1 MDAAAAALTAAI
13 DALEAMPEIDYTQ
26 YDKGVTV
33 IESAESPTGYLA
45 VFVYEEEDSYSGITG
60 DINKVVLYSDCM
72 MLFDPDDGEVG
83 SISAQYAI
91 DPWNY
96 TAGLANA
103 GGSSDVAYYV
113 TMVEFADGL
122 WGTQIPLASGAYV
135 YNFTVYDTEGNS
147 KSRLD
152 DPNNPTMT
160 NTATGISSLSSMVY
174 VDYNEETMGT
184 SEYADRT
191 IENPRTDGQTG
202 TVVTTSYT
210 GADGTEHGL
219 AIYLPYGYDADQA
232 EAYNVLYLSHGTSGD
247 IYGDELRWMN
257 EGAVANIMDNLI
269 AEGTIEPFVV
279 VTMNNQQYGQ
289 GDGHSGANWKY
300 SDIEEDQQL
309 IMEFVEANY
318 NVSTEVSGRAYA
330 GLSMGGSTTSNMLM
344 YHADWFSYYG
354 IWSYANTDGSYGGVD
369 GIDSETIQS
378 YLSDYVGS
386 VNIMLA
392 AGKWDFGNS
401 VVNDFGATLT
411 ELGFDYD
418 YLEVP
423 TAHDWE
429 GWQLM
434 FAYAAENFFFQN
446 EEETVDTTELE
457 NRIAVANAM
466 TETSYTE
473 DSWAALQTAITESE
487 TLIATEGITQAQ
499 VDAQLAA
506 LNEAIDG
513 LEFSTANATID
524 FTQYEAGVTVIESED
539 SPTGFYAVFV
549 FDETSVDATKY
560 GLTNDISLV
569 KVYSDGMYLFSYD
582 EQETGTALDPISNAH
597 TPDEY
602 EIGMYPAGGDTSSD
616 LYGGKKIAYYADMTE
631 FADGMWGAA
640 IPLTSG
646 ATYYNYRLTDSTGA
660 SDSSYIDDP
669 ANPTMTNTESGSS
682 SRSSMVYVGYNAEKM
697 GTGEWS
703 DRTVENPRTDGKTG
717 TVEYATYTGADGTD
731 RYLGIYLPYGY
742 DADAAETY
750 NVLYLSHGAQSEQSG
765 CELRW
770 LNECAAVN
778 IMDNLEGN
786 FIIVTMN
793 NTDLSWDTDKI
804 WAEQELIMAYMEENY
819 NVGTTSASRA
829 FAGLSMGGY
838 TASRI
843 YAYHADQF
851 AYVGIWSYADATVLA
866 SLTDDE
872 KAALVASGCK
882 VSIGAGDW
890 DYLLSVT
897 ETFASQLDEL
907 GIEYQW
913 LTVPGSHDWRTWA
926 AMLTYTVQ
934 NFFWQDTVDTSAL
947 TAAIEA
953 AEALTETD
961 YKTSTWSVLEDALE
975 AAETVLADADATQEE
990 VDAAA
995 AALTAAIDALEKVPA
1010 IDYTQYD
1017 KGVTVIE
1024 SADSPTGYL
1033 AVFVYEEEGSYDG
1046 ITGDITKVELYSD
1059 CMMLFDTNDGVSGSI
1074 SAEYAID
1081 PWNYTAGLASAGGS
1095 TSVAY
1100 YVTMV
1105 EFADG
1110 LWGTQVPLASGAYVY
1125 NFQVTDSEGNTKSRL
1140 DDPNNPTMTNTAT
1153 GISSL
1158 SSMVYVD
1165 YNADTMGTGDYADR
1179 TVENARTDDQ
1189 TGTVEFISYDSD
1201 QNGSNR
1207 GLAVYLPADY
1217 DADREEPYN
1226 VLYLSHGAS
1235 GDSVGNEL
1243 RWMNEG
1249 GVANIMDNLIAEG
1262 KIDSFIVVTMN
1273 NQDLGWDYSK
1283 IEYEQYNYIMPIIES
1298 TYNVSTEASGRAYAG
1313 LSMGGITTSNM
1324 LLNHAEDYAY
1334 YGIWSASNT
1343 SISDEQA
1350 ATLTSL
1356 SDQLNFLMA
1365 AGQWDFGLSS
1375 VTTFGNALGDLGFTY
1390 DTLTVPGAHD
1400 WETWQ
1405 LIYAY
1410 AAENFFFQNEEETV
1424 DTSTLSAAITQA
1436 EGLTES
1442 DYTSSTWAALET
1454 ALENAKTVLADSAA
1468 TQSEVDEATAALTA
1482 AISALEEEEKV
1493 TVPSATKITSLT
1505 NTAKGVKVVWNKV
1518 SNATSYQVYRKVGSG
1533 SWKKV
1538 KTTSSTSWTDT
1549 SAKKNGTKYQY
1560 KVYAVNEAGKSKAS
1574 ATETIYRLTAKKFT
1588 RAKNVSS
1595 KKISL
1600 KWTRNTKATGYIIEY
1615 STSSDFSDATTIK
1628 VKGNKKVTTTIK
1640 NLKKGKTYYL
1650 RMRPYKTSGSVTS
1663 YAGWSKVKKV
1673 KVTK

>member
-1 MDAAAAALTAAI
+1 MKKKLLRLTSATLALAMVLSIGSTGIAYAAEESANSSGSLTESIAELLEAVAEDENSSEEAAEDDSNGEASEEAEPEEGASDAEAAEEAAEESAEEAEETEAEEEVVAEALETEEETTDLAAVIEQAEALVETDYKTSTWSAFETSLEDAQTVAANADATQEEVDAAAATLTAAI
-13 DALEAMPEIDYTQ
+13 DALEAMPAIDYTQ
-26 YDKGVTV
+26 YAKGVTV
-33 IESAESPTGYLA
+33 IESADSPTGYLA
-45 VFVYEEEDSYSGITG
+45 VFVYEEEDSYDGITG
-60 DINKVVLYSDCM
+60 DITKVELYSDCM
-72 MLFDPDDGEVG
+72 MLFDTNDGVSG
-83 SISAQYAI
+83 SISATYAI

-96 TAGLANA
+96 TAGLASA

-135 YNFTVYDTEGNS
+135 YNFTVYDADGNS

-174 VDYNEETMGT
+174 VDYNADTMGT
-184 SEYADRT
+184 GDYADRT

-318 NVSTEVSGRAYA
+318 NVSTEASGRAYA

-354 IWSYANTDGSYGGVD
+354 IWSYANTDGSYGGVE
-369 GIDSETIQS
+369 GIDSEEIQS

-386 VNIMLA
+386 VNLMLA

-401 VVNDFGATLT
+401 VVNAFGSTLT

-446 EEETVDTTELE
+446 EEETVDT
-457 NRIAVANAM
+457 
-466 TETSYTE
+466 S
-473 DSWAALQTAITESE
+473 ALDEA
-487 TLIATEGITQAQ
+487 IAT
-499 VDAQLAA
+499 
-506 LNEAIDG
+506 
-513 LEFSTANATID
+513 
-524 FTQYEAGVTVIESED
+524 
-539 SPTGFYAVFV
+539 
-549 FDETSVDATKY
+549 
-560 GLTNDISLV
+560 
-569 KVYSDGMYLFSYD
+569 
-582 EQETGTALDPISNAH
+582 
-597 TPDEY
+597 
-602 EIGMYPAGGDTSSD
+602 
-616 LYGGKKIAYYADMTE
+616 
-631 FADGMWGAA
+631 
-640 IPLTSG
+640 
-646 ATYYNYRLTDSTGA
+646 
-660 SDSSYIDDP
+660 
-669 ANPTMTNTESGSS
+669 
-682 SRSSMVYVGYNAEKM
+682 
-697 GTGEWS
+697 
-703 DRTVENPRTDGKTG
+703 
-717 TVEYATYTGADGTD
+717 
-731 RYLGIYLPYGY
+731 
-742 DADAAETY
+742 
-750 NVLYLSHGAQSEQSG
+750 
-765 CELRW
+765 
-770 LNECAAVN
+770 
-778 IMDNLEGN
+778 
-786 FIIVTMN
+786 
-793 NTDLSWDTDKI
+793 
-804 WAEQELIMAYMEENY
+804 
-819 NVGTTSASRA
+819 
-829 FAGLSMGGY
+829 
-838 TASRI
+838 
-843 YAYHADQF
+843 
-851 AYVGIWSYADATVLA
+851 
-866 SLTDDE
+866 
-872 KAALVASGCK
+872 
-882 VSIGAGDW
+882 
-890 DYLLSVT
+890 
-897 ETFASQLDEL
+897 
-907 GIEYQW
+907 
-913 LTVPGSHDWRTWA
+913 
-926 AMLTYTVQ
+926 
-934 NFFWQDTVDTSAL
+934 
-947 TAAIEA
+947 

-995 AALTAAIDALEKVPA
+995 ATLTAAIDALEAMPA
-1010 IDYTQYD
+1010 IDYTQYA

-1033 AVFVYEEEGSYDG
+1033 AVFVYEEEDSYDG

-1074 SAEYAID
+1074 SATYAID

-1095 TSVAY
+1095 SDVAY

-1110 LWGTQVPLASGAYVY
+1110 LWGTQIPLASGAYVY
-1125 NFQVTDSEGNTKSRL
+1125 NFTVYDADGNSKSRL

-1179 TVENARTDDQ
+1179 TIENPRTDGQ

-1207 GLAVYLPADY
+1207 GLAVYLPYGY
-1217 DADREEPYN
+1217 DADRTEAYN

-1249 GVANIMDNLIAEG
+1249 AVANIMDNLIAEG
-1262 KIDSFIVVTMN
+1262 KIEPFIVVTMN

-1298 TYNVSTEASGRAYAG
+1298 SYNVSTEASGRAYAG

-1436 EGLTES
+1436 EALTES
-1442 DYTSSTWAALET
+1442 DYTSSSWADLET

-1468 TQSEVDEATAALTA
+1468 TQDEVDSATAALTA
-1482 AISALEEEEKV
+1482 AIDALEEEV
-1493 TVPSATKITSLT
+1493 TVPNATKITSLT
-1505 NTAKGVKVVWNKV
+1505 NTAKGVKVVWSKV
-1518 SNATSYQVYRKVGSG
+1518 SNATSYQVYRKIGSG

-1574 ATETIYRLTAKKFT
+1574 ATKTIYRLTAKKFT

-1615 STSSDFSDATTIK
+1615 STSSDFSGAKTVT
-1628 VKGNKKVTTTIK
+1628 VKGNKNVTTTLK
-1640 NLKKGKTYYL
+1640 NLTKGKKYYI